1 MCKDICKFILLVLY
15 VNDLVQEIIQ
25 DDLDILTDNVNL
37 AFCYMLMTLCW
48 ILRRRVIYKPC

>member
-1 MCKDICKFILLVLY
+1 MCKDICKFILLVFY

-37 AFCYMLMTLCW
+37 AFLLYADDIVLDTEKESDL
-48 ILRRRVIYKPC
+48 